1 MPKKTISTFNGLTQT
16 AGVAHSLIVV
26 PAQPG
31 GSGQI
36 SIPSGSTIANVP
48 AMATMPTVT
57 SFRGFING
65 DATPGNVQYFL
76 QFFNQ
81 ATVPANSTV
90 PLASFLVTSTNGFAF
105 AASDISTSGL
115 EVWLLNNVP
124 VQTGLI
130 VCLSTT
136 EATLTIS
143 TGAVTMD
150 LSVDID
156 SSELPIFGLTKVGP
170 MTGAAFTCWTAV
182 QQAAGTYNTLV
193 SLEATELLGAD
204 RWLYFVDVAGLA
216 DINGRPMGFPPIFL
230 PANSTIKLSFG
241 RGRQFVSMTNV
252 KTLSMGLGIYVADA
266 LVTWNNSTIPPTKGV
281 YVTTTNS
288 ATLTA
293 YIK

>member
-36 SIPSGSTIANVP
+36 SIPVDQILTIANVP

-65 DATPGNVQYFL
+65 DVTPGNAQYFL

-81 ATVPANSTV
+81 ATVPANGAV

-115 EVWLLNNVP
+115 EAWLLANTP
-124 VQTGLI
+124 VQAGLI

-156 SSELPIFGLTKVGP
+156 SSELPVFGLTKFGP
-170 MTGAAFTCWTAV
+170 TTAALWTIWTAAN
-182 QQAAGTYNTLV
+182 QAAGTYNTLV
-193 SLEATELLGAD
+193 SLEVTDLYGED
-204 RWLYFVDVAGLA
+204 EWLYFCDGAGKPL
-216 DINGRPMGFPPIFL
+216 GFPPVFL
-230 PANSTIKLSFG
+230 PANSKLILSFG
-241 RGRQFVSMTNV
+241 RGQQFVSFQKADV
-252 KTLSMGLGIYVADA
+252 LSYGLSIVVANA
-266 LVTWNNSTIPPTKGV
+266 LLTWNNSTVPPTR
-281 YVTTTNS
+281 S
-288 ATLTA
+288 AFNGAGHSVSFTA